1 MRGVIFSRDFDKIF
15 NEALELDLIDQET
28 KDYMIYEKY
37 TGQRVETNIGAK
49 GLKINELAIAR
60 DPMER

>member
-1 MRGVIFSRDFDKIF
+1 MRLELYSQENFDKIF

-37 TGQRVETNIGAK
+37 TGQRVKQI
-49 GLKINELAIAR
+49 
-60 DPMER
+60 